1 MKGRFF
7 SENKK
12 FIIFLVLF
20 VSANVLF
27 AQSSGNYSIPSLKQG
42 LGVILGFFSSGYM
55 RAILSIALG
64 GLALGLISN
73 RGEPGVLKKFIPW
86 IAACVILLS
95 LSGITGILFSEG
107 AEVVQPTSWN

>member
-27 AQSSGNYSIPSLKQG
+27 AQSSGGPEVPSLKKG
-42 LGVILGFFSSGYM
+42 LGMILGFFSSGYM

-73 RGEPGVLKKFIPW
+73 RGEPGVIKKFVPW

-107 AEVVQPTSWN
+107 GEVIQPISWN